1 MWCTGKEFA
10 CQYRRHRFDP
20 WVRKIP
26 WSRKGQPT
34 PVFLPRK
41 FHGQKSLVAIVPRV
55 EKSQISLINWASTHT
70 VILLRNRSHR
80 TSIRMCCA
88 RLSCFSRLWL
98 FPLLWTT
105 AHQAPLD
112 NRSQYFKAKVYIFFL
127 SWKFVSHSPLR
138 KEKKKEIE
146 MKTWNQQWRQF
157 SYFNY
162 T

>member
-26 WSRKGQPT
+26 WSRKWQPT

-41 FHGQKSLVAIVPRV
+41 FRGQKSLVAIVHGV
-55 EKSQISLINWASTHT
+55 EKSQISLINWARTHT
-70 VILLRNRSHR
+70 VINRSHR
-80 TSIRMCCA
+80 TSIKMCCA
-88 RLSCFSRLWL
+88 RLSCFSRVWL
-98 FPLLWTT
+98 FPTLWTT

-127 SWKFVSHSPLR
+127 SWKFVSHSPPR
-138 KEKKKEIE
+138 KEKKKRNENMKPA
-146 MKTWNQQWRQF
+146 MKTILLLQLRLG
-157 SYFNY
+157 
-162 T
+162 